1 MEKIKKVIG
10 LMKDISGGKIMK
22 EFFGL
27 RAKNYSYLK
36 DNNHEDQ
43 KHKMHKKVY
52 HKKNNLNFK
61 IIKTVQKQLKQRE
74 T

>member
-22 EFFGL
+22 ELFGL

-43 KHKMHKKVY
+43 KHKCTKRC
-52 HKKNNLNFK
+52 
-61 IIKTVQKQLKQRE
+61 IIKKT

>member
-1 MEKIKKVIG
+1 MEKMKKVIG

-61 IIKTVQKQLKQRE
+61 IIKTV
-74 T
+74 

>member
-52 HKKNNLNFK
+52 HKKNN
-61 IIKTVQKQLKQRE
+61 
-74 T
+74 